1 MSTKIRESLAAC
13 YRRMGEARLG
23 SGASGN
29 VSLRAGDSLFSTP
42 TGACPGSMLPEQ
54 VVEMSIEGK
63 PVAGQSKPSSEWRMH
78 AGIYAARP
86 DAGAIVH
93 CHSRYATTLA
103 CAHRTLP
110 AVHYMIA
117 AAGSR
122 EIPLAPYATFGTVEL
137 AELAVAAMGQGRA
150 CLLANHGQIALGDTV
165 EEALSLAVEVE
176 ELAALYVGAEQLGGA
191 RLLDDSAMSLVETA
205 FKTYGQQS

>member
-1 MSTKIRESLAAC
+1 MSIKIRESLATC
-13 YRRMGEARLG
+13 YRQLGEARLG

-29 VSLRAGDSLFSTP
+29 VSLRSGDSLFITP
-42 TGACPGSMLPEQ
+42 TGARPESLLPEQ
-54 VVEMSIEGK
+54 VVEMSLEGE
-63 PVAGQSKPSSEWRMH
+63 PATGQLKPSSEWRMH

-103 CAHRTLP
+103 CAHRALP

-122 EIPLAPYATFGTVEL
+122 QIPLAPYATFGTAEL

-165 EEALSLAVEVE
+165 DDALSLAVEVE

-191 RLLDDSAMSLVETA
+191 QLLADHEMALVEAA
-205 FKTYGQQS
+205 FETYGQQS

>member
-1 MSTKIRESLAAC
+1 MSTKIRESLADC
-13 YRRMGEARLG
+13 YRRLGEARLG
-23 SGASGN
+23 SGAAGN
-29 VSLRAGDSLFSTP
+29 VSIRLGDSLFITP
-42 TGACPGSMLPEQ
+42 TGARPQSLSPEQ
-54 VVEMSIEGK
+54 VVEMTLEGV
-63 PVAGQSKPSSEWRMH
+63 PVAGQLKPSSEWRMH

-122 EIPLAPYATFGTVEL
+122 EIPLAPYATFGTREL
-137 AELAVAAMGQGRA
+137 ADLAVQAMGQGRA
-150 CLLANHGQIALGDTV
+150 CLLANHGQISLGVSVDD
-165 EEALSLAVEVE
+165 ALSLAVEVE
-176 ELAALYVGAEQLGGA
+176 ELAALYVGAELLGGA
-191 RLLDDSAMSLVETA
+191 RLLGDREMSLVEAA
-205 FKTYGQQS
+205 FATYGQQ

>member
-29 VSLRAGDSLFSTP
+29 VSLRAGDSLFITP
-42 TGACPGSMLPEQ
+42 TGASPWSMLPEQ
-54 VVEMSIEGK
+54 VVEMSLEGK
-63 PVAGQSKPSSEWRMH
+63 PVAGQLKPSSEWRMH

-122 EIPLAPYATFGTVEL
+122 EIPLAPYATFGTPEL
-137 AELAVAAMGQGRA
+137 AEQVVAAMGQGRA

-165 EEALSLAVEVE
+165 DDALSLAVEVE

-191 RLLDDSAMSLVETA
+191 RLLDDDAMALVEAA
-205 FKTYGQQS
+205 FNTYGQQ